1 MIGRLRG
8 AIKRMLPAPVF
19 HLVRDAPYAL
29 RDLIDGAP
37 RDARLPPLRHQ
48 FDGPRGYDVFARNG
62 QEALAFYQRVLG
74 IRPDCK
80 MLDIGS
86 GIGRK
91 TLPLLDVFNQDALYV
106 GIDIDERGV
115 RWCSRNIT
123 PLHPRFV
130 FFRLDIANKFYNPA
144 GGIRPSELVLPFTE
158 NSFDLVVLW
167 SVFTHM
173 YPVDIARYLQ
183 EIGRV
188 LKPGGRIAASYYV
201 MSEHAQ
207 REVQSGAARERI
219 VHHLAES
226 QCWTNNPN
234 IPEDLMGVGEDWLR
248 AAHANAGLAIAEPIR
263 YGAWSNND
271 VAPEFA
277 ALNWQDIVVAAKA

>member
-1 MIGRLRG
+1 MSLRG
-8 AIKRMLPAPVF
+8 ALKRILPAPVF

-37 RDARLPPLRHQ
+37 QDPRLPPLRHQ

-62 QEALAFYQRVLG
+62 QEALAFYQRVVG
-74 IRPDCK
+74 ISPDCK

-86 GIGRK
+86 GVGRK
-91 TLPLLDVFNQDALYV
+91 TLPLLDVLGPDALYV

-115 RWCSRNIT
+115 RWCSRKIT
-123 PLHPRFV
+123 PLNPRFV

-144 GGIRPSELVLPFTE
+144 GGMQPSELVLPFAQ

-201 MSEHAQ
+201 MNEHA
-207 REVQSGAARERI
+207 RGELQSRRARENI
-219 VHHLAES
+219 VHHLA
-226 QCWTNNPN
+226 QAGCWTNNPN
-234 IPEDLMGVGEDWLR
+234 IPEDLIAVDEDWLR
-248 AAHANAGLAIAEPIR
+248 AAHASAGLSLEGPIR
-263 YGAWSNND
+263 YGAWSNHE

-277 ALNWQDIVVAAKA
+277 ALNWQDIVVAQKA